1 MSRLWL
7 GRSGVTRQGCGGRYR
22 IAGLGLSC
30 RRPLA
35 VLDAFTLEGAGPE
48 DRDPPPLGLLDG
60 GAVSTTGL
68 IGGRSRRVEAVY
80 RAGCCTLGVEG
91 LGPFH
96 IDQRC
101 IRLPGATPGPLSQ
114 ALIETLTGPVLLL
127 ALAERGRF
135 ALHASAAL
143 IAGSG
148 LWVFLGDSGAGKSTL
163 AGYARQVPGCRPV
176 ADDLLPLCR
185 LDGGLWALPWYP
197 QLKLGPR
204 GQYGGGSLPERLA
217 VAGIAVLEPV
227 APGAEVRAFPL
238 SGLGS
243 ISALTRQSVPARL
256 YAPPMLARH
265 LQAFAWVAGA
275 LPLYRLEVPREM
287 GRLGE
292 VYALLSAL
300 GSGRAG
306 SSGT

>member
-7 GRSGVTRQGCGGRYR
+7 GRSEASHQGCEWRYR

-30 RRPLA
+30 RRPLP
-35 VLDAFTLEGAGPE
+35 VLDAFALAGAGPE

-68 IGGRSRRVEAVY
+68 IGGRPRRVEAVY
-80 RAGCCTLGVEG
+80 DAGCCTLGVEG

-96 IDQRC
+96 IDQRR
-101 IRLPGATPGPLSQ
+101 IRLPGANPGPPSQ

-135 ALHASAAL
+135 ALHAGAAL
-143 IAGSG
+143 IAGAG

-163 AGYARQVPGCRPV
+163 AGYASRVPGCRPV
-176 ADDLLPLCR
+176 ADDLLPFCWEAGR
-185 LDGGLWALPWYP
+185 PWALPWYP
-197 QLKLGPR
+197 QLKLGLQ
-204 GQYGGGSLPERLA
+204 GQYGGGSLPERLP

-227 APGAEVRAFPL
+227 ASGAEVRALPL

-265 LQAFAWVAGA
+265 FQELARVAGA
-275 LPLYRLEVPREM
+275 LPLYRLEVPREL

-292 VYALLSAL
+292 VYGLLSGL
-300 GSGRAG
+300 GPGRGG